1 MSGCAALLAGVL
13 LWCTALLAQAQSAGP
28 NAAAS
33 ASFPTIV
40 APTVHPTAP
49 PTISASVAAPTAT
62 AWPRFKALE
71 AAGATIGEVRVT
83 VGDIF
88 DTADPLEDKALFRWA
103 NQLHISTRARV
114 IEQALL
120 FKRGDKLSVR
130 LLEETERLLRNN
142 RFLYDVQFRVL
153 AVQDGVVD
161 IEVFSRDTWS
171 LDPGISAG
179 RTGGVSTGSVRLLD
193 YNFLGTGSTL
203 GLARARGIDRNSTEL
218 LFRLDN
224 AFGNFT
230 SLAASV
236 ANNSDGRRSS
246 LSVVRPFYAL
256 DARWAGGFSASQDE
270 RIDPVYRAGKV
281 ASQYRHKQTQAEA
294 FAGWSA
300 GLQQGWVQRWSAG
313 LSLQDDSYAADSS
326 LSPGPPP
333 QLASAR
339 KLVAPFVRFELLQD
353 RTERELNRNLIGRP
367 EFFSLGFASTV
378 QLGWAS
384 KALGS
389 SESAGLYS
397 ATVSKG
403 FEPLPHHTLIVA
415 SKFAGQ
421 WGASGGVGSSN
432 AVRSQRLGLQAQ
444 YYAPQSSHWLFY
456 AGAAVDHLWR
466 PEPNEGLQLGGDNGL
481 RGFPLRYQS
490 GTRRVL
496 LTVEERFFTDIYLW
510 RLFRVGGAA
519 FLDAGRAWQGAA
531 AMSNT
536 GNPGWLGNV
545 GAGLRIMSARSAFGN
560 VLHVDLAMPLGAQ
573 GDIKRLQFLLKSRTS
588 F

>member
-1 MSGCAALLAGVL
+1 MPGCAALLALMMLCAVGL
-13 LWCTALLAQAQSAGP
+13 DALAQSAEPVSARPDASTPSTG
-28 NAAAS
+28 AAAAQPVS
-33 ASFPTIV
+33 
-40 APTVHPTAP
+40 
-49 PTISASVAAPTAT
+49 
-62 AWPRFKALE
+62 WPSFKALE
-71 AAGATIGEVRVT
+71 AAGATIGEVRIAVR
-83 VGDIF
+83 DIF
-88 DTADPLEDKALFRWA
+88 DTTDPLEDKLLFRWA
-103 NQLHISTRARV
+103 NQLHIRTRVGV

-120 FKRGDKLSVR
+120 FQRGDKLSAR
-130 LLEETERLLRNN
+130 LIEETERLLRNN
-142 RFLYDVQFRVL
+142 RFLSDVQFRVL
-153 AVQDGVVD
+153 AVREGVVD
-161 IEVFSRDTWS
+161 IEVLTRDTWS

-179 RTGGVSTGSVRLLD
+179 RSGGVSTGGVRLLD
-193 YNFLGTGSTL
+193 YNFLGSGATL
-203 GLARARGIDRNSTEL
+203 GLARARGIDRTSTEL
-218 LFRLDN
+218 LFKRDN
-224 AFGNFT
+224 AFGNFIN
-230 SLAASV
+230 LAASV
-236 ANNSDGRRSS
+236 AHNSDGRRSS

-256 DARWAGGFSASQDE
+256 DARWAGGVSASQDE

-281 ASQYRHKQTQAEA
+281 ASQFRHTQNQAEA

-300 GLQQGWVQRWSAG
+300 GLQAGWAQRWSVG
-313 LSLQDDSYAADSS
+313 VSLQDDSYAADAS
-326 LSPGPPP
+326 LNPGPPP
-333 QLASAR
+333 QLAPAR
-339 KLVAPFVRFELLQD
+339 KLAAPFVRYELLQD

-415 SKFAGQ
+415 SKLSGQ
-421 WGASGGVGSSN
+421 WAGGQ
-432 AVRSQRLGLQAQ
+432 ARSQRLGLQAQ
-444 YYAPQSSHWLFY
+444 FYAPQSRRWLFY
-456 AGAAVDHLWR
+456 AGASVDHLWR

-481 RGFPLRYQS
+481 RGYPLRYQS
-490 GTRRVL
+490 GTRRVW
-496 LTVEERFFTDIYLW
+496 LTAEERFFTDIYLW

-519 FLDAGRAWQGAA
+519 FVDAGRAWKGAPDR
-531 AMSNT
+531 SNT
-536 GNPGWLGNV
+536 ENPGWLGNV

>member
-1 MSGCAALLAGVL
+1 MPRCAALLVGLVF
-13 LWCTALLAQAQSAGP
+13 WGCWLLAQAQSHAP
-28 NAAAS
+28 SSNAN
-33 ASFPTIV
+33 
-40 APTVHPTAP
+40 
-49 PTISASVAAPTAT
+49 ASVSSPGAT
-62 AWPRFKALE
+62 AWPSFQELE
-71 AAGATIGEVRVT
+71 AAGARIGEVRISVR
-83 VGDIF
+83 DIF
-88 DTADPLEDKALFRWA
+88 DTTDPLEDKLLFRWA
-103 NQLHISTRARV
+103 NQLHISTRASV

-130 LLEETERLLRNN
+130 VLEETERLLRNN
-142 RFLYDVQFRVL
+142 RYLYDVQFRVL
-153 AVQDGVVD
+153 AVQGQVVD
-161 IEVFSRDTWS
+161 LEVLTRDTWS
-171 LDPGISAG
+171 LDPGVSAG
-179 RTGGVSTGSVRLLD
+179 RTGGVSTGGVRLLD
-193 YNFLGTGSTL
+193 YNFLGSGATL
-203 GLARARGIDRNSTEL
+203 GLARARGIDRTSTEL

-246 LSVVRPFYAL
+246 VSVLRPFYAL
-256 DARWAGGFSASQDE
+256 DTRWASGLSASTDE

-281 ASQYRHKQTQAEA
+281 VSQYRHTQTQAEA
-294 FAGWSA
+294 YAGWSA
-300 GLQQGWVQRWSAG
+300 GLQNGWVQRWSAG
-313 LSLQDDSYAADSS
+313 VGLQDDSYAADTT

-333 QLASAR
+333 QLAPAR
-339 KLVAPFVRFELLQD
+339 KLAATFVRYELLQD

-378 QLGWAS
+378 QLGWAA

-415 SKFAGQ
+415 SKLSGQ
-421 WGASGGVGSSN
+421 WGSGGGRGGSDH
-432 AVRSQRLGLQAQ
+432 VRSQRLGLQAQ
-444 YYAPQSSHWLFY
+444 YYAPQSSHWLLY
-456 AGAAVDHLWR
+456 AGAALDHLWR
-466 PEPNEGLQLGGDNGL
+466 PDPNEGLQLGGDNGL
-481 RGFPLRYQS
+481 RGYPLRYQS
-490 GTRRVL
+490 GTRRAL
-496 LTVEERFFTDIYLW
+496 FTVEERFFTDLYIW

-519 FLDAGRAWQGAA
+519 FLDAGRAWKGSPE
-531 AMSNT
+531 MSNT
-536 GNPGWLGNV
+536 ENPGWLGNV